1 MCFLLYSP
9 LSSDYHWKYLFA
21 IVRAPIDIEG
31 SLCSSLSKFT
41 WKYILQSH
49 RNSALRTG
57 NIPFFEENM
66 GERIP
71 AISIGR
77 I

>member
-9 LSSDYHWKYLFA
+9 LSSDYHSKYLFA
-21 IVRAPIDIEG
+21 IVRALIDIED
-31 SLCSSLSKFT
+31 SLCSSLSKYR

-57 NIPFFEENM
+57 NIAFLEEDM

-71 AISIGR
+71 AVSIGR